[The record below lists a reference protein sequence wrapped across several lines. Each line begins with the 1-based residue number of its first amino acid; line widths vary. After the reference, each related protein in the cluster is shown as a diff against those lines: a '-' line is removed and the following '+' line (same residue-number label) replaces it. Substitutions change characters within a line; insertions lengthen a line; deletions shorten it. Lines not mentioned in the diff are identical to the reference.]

1 MTYSP
6 GIISVL
12 PLFYIGWSD
21 SVLSPSEMESI
32 QRQIKTMDFLSAEDQ
47 QTLISWTDQKNP
59 PSESI
64 FKSWLEAIKTQS
76 ANMQI
81 SEKISLVDLGLQM
94 ARASSGGK
102 PEIWDAPKVR
112 QSIEELE
119 AALGVSHQLSKLS
132 FYQSISPETELEI
145 DEERSFDPI
154 SMQSTLDGPYAP
166 IKEKAKKLIMDS
178 FFNICHEITD
188 KDELRSLVLEQ
199 VKALARQGY
208 GAYAYPEEY
217 SGANSPGGN
226 TAIFETLAMGNI
238 SLLIK
243 FGVQFGL
250 FGGAVLQLG
259 TKKHHDK
266 YLKETGTLEL
276 AGCFAMTETG
286 HGSNVRDLETTA
298 TYHHDDKTITVHSPT
313 VAAGKEYIG
322 NALHSKMAVVFAQ
335 LIVNGHNQGI
345 HAVLVPLRNKNH
357 ETLPG
362 ITVKDNGYKM
372 GLNGVDNGRIW
383 FDQVNVPMEN
393 LLDKYGGIDENGN
406 YKSSIKKESK
416 RFFTMLGA
424 LVGGRVSL
432 ALASNTAAKKSL
444 DIAIRYALKRRQF
457 SNLNEEQET
466 LILDYPTHQW
476 RLFPLLAKSYGLT
489 FATETLR
496 EKFANA
502 YGGSEEMREVETLAA
517 GLKSYASW
525 HATDTIQECRE
536 ACGGKGYLAENEFA
550 NLKAD
555 TDIFTTFEGDN
566 HVLLQ
571 LVAKALLTD
580 LKQEFNDGGF
590 IAVARHVLK
599 RVSSSVSTLNPVNTR
614 NTNAEHL
621 LSIEFMQSA
630 MAFRSQKLL
639 FSLSDRMR
647 SFIGKKLAPA
657 EIFLRTQTHM
667 ISLAKAWVEAFI
679 FEEFT
684 KKLSSMSESKE
695 KEALLLMLQMFGLH
709 AIYQDKGWFLEN
721 DFMSG
726 DKSKAIRK
734 VLNKLM
740 RQVRP
745 QALLYVESF
754 GIPEV
759 LRKAKIATF
768 EA

>member
-32 QRQIKTMDFLSAEDQ
+32 QKLINTMDFLTTADQ
-47 QTLISWTDQKNP
+47 KTLISWTDQKNP
-59 PSESI
+59 PSEET
-64 FKSWLEAIKTQS
+64 FKSWLEAIKSQS
-76 ANMQI
+76 ARMKV
-81 SEKISLVDLGLQM
+81 SDKISLVDLGLQM
-94 ARASSGGK
+94 AKASSGSK
-102 PEIWDAPKVR
+102 HEIWDAPKVR
-112 QSIEELE
+112 KSIEELE

-132 FYQSISPETELEI
+132 FYQSMSPEAEHEI
-145 DEERSFDPI
+145 EEEMAFEPKA
-154 SMQSTLDGPYAP
+154 MQNLLDGPYALL
-166 IKEKAKKLIMDS
+166 KEKAKKLIMDS
-178 FFNICHEITD
+178 FFDISKEVTD
-188 KDELRSLVLEQ
+188 KEELRNIVLEQ

-208 GAYAYPEEY
+208 GAYAYPKEY
-217 SGANSPGGN
+217 GGADSPGGN

-250 FGGAVLQLG
+250 FGGAILQLG

-266 YLKETGTLEL
+266 YLKDTGTLAL
-276 AGCFAMTETG
+276 PGCFAMTETG

-298 TYHHDDKTITVHSPT
+298 VYNEEDKTITVHSPT
-313 VAAGKEYIG
+313 VASGKEYIG
-322 NALHSKMAVVFAQ
+322 NALHSRMAVVFAQ
-335 LIVNGHNQGI
+335 LLVKGESQGI
-345 HAVLVPLRNKNH
+345 HAVLVPLRDENH

-372 GLNGVDNGRIW
+372 GLNGVDNGRLW
-383 FDQVNVPMEN
+383 FDQVKVPLEN
-393 LLDKYGGIDENGN
+393 LLNKYGGIDENGD
-406 YKSSIKKESK
+406 YQSSIEKESK
-416 RFFTMLGA
+416 RFFIMLGA

-444 DIAIRYALKRRQF
+444 DIAVRYALKRRQF

-476 RLFPLLAKSYGLT
+476 RLFPLIAKSYALT
-489 FATETLR
+489 FANETLR
-496 EKFANA
+496 EKFAEVYA
-502 YGGSEEMREVETLAA
+502 GQGEMREVETLAA

-525 HATDTIQECRE
+525 HATATIQECRE

-550 NLKAD
+550 DLKAD

-580 LKQEFNDGGF
+580 LREEFNDGGF
-590 IAVARHVLK
+590 MAVARHVLK

-630 MAFRSQKLL
+630 MAFRNQKLL

-647 SFIGKKLAPA
+647 SFIGKKIAPA

-667 ISLAKAWVEAFI
+667 IALAKAFVELFI
-679 FEEFT
+679 FEEFV
-684 KKLSSMSESKE
+684 KKLDSLTDSKE
-695 KEALLLMLQMFGLH
+695 KEALELMLQIFGLH
-709 AIYQDKGWFLEN
+709 SIYEDKGWFLEN
-721 DFMSG
+721 DFISG

-745 QALLYVESF
+745 QAHLYVEAF

-759 LRKAKIATF
+759 LRRAKIATF